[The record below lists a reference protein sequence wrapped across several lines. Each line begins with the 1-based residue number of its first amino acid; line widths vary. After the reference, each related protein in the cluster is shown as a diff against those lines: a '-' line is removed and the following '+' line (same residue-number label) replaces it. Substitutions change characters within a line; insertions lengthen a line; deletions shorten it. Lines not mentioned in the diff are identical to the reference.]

1 MEIAYLDRGTR
12 LAAAQRG
19 FGGFSVASSQKKTLI
34 HWLMSISR
42 NNDRKWGYTGFT
54 PFIHLQTHLK
64 EGDARSFSASG
75 VQTIGK
81 TVKAPPWYLILGV
94 AYQPRGST
102 STTFRHLGANQ
113 NHALH
118 PGKTWQQCIKL
129 KQ

>member
-1 MEIAYLDRGTR
+1 LEIAYLDRGTR

-19 FGGFSVASSQKKTLI
+19 FGGFSVASSQKKPLI

-94 AYQPRGST
+94 AYISLVVQQAQLLDIWVPI
-102 STTFRHLGANQ
+102 
-113 NHALH
+113 
-118 PGKTWQQCIKL
+118 KTMHCTLVKHGNNASN
-129 KQ
+129 

>member
-1 MEIAYLDRGTR
+1 
-12 LAAAQRG
+12 
-19 FGGFSVASSQKKTLI
+19 
-34 HWLMSISR
+34 MSISR

-94 AYQPRGST
+94 AYISLVVQQAQLLDIWVPI
-102 STTFRHLGANQ
+102 
-113 NHALH
+113 
-118 PGKTWQQCIKL
+118 KTMHCTLVKHGNNASN
-129 KQ
+129 